1 MKNKV
6 KINPE
11 AFAHSVISSYSSDKD
26 NSEAIAK
33 DHLVLYLNAY
43 FLAEKFNLMEE
54 RLAEKADSR
63 DFKELMAKLL
73 EAKLF

>member
-11 AFAHSVISSYSSDKD
+11 AFAHSVITGYTSSKD
-26 NSEAIAK
+26 HLEAIAK

-43 FLAEKFNLMEE
+43 FLAEKFNSMEE
-54 RLAEKADSR
+54 RLAEKADSK
-63 DFKELMAKLL
+63 DFKELMAKVL
-73 EAKLF
+73 ETKLF